1 MDRVEALA
9 AEAVAMVVEEEDMV
23 GTTTAIRL
31 IVAS

>member
-9 AEAVAMVVEEEDMV
+9 AEAVAMVAGEEDMV
-23 GTTTAIRL
+23 GTTTAIPL